1 MRNMAEMIDIVIPHN
16 NEGEFIATAERLG
29 YKGLYFL
36 YDIDDYLSNRRRL
49 QIRSKI
55 ETSFG
60 ILANDTNINKIKGSL
75 KGQKVF
81 IAIKSSNI
89 DRNVIEGSKADLI
102 FSFEDNTRKDFIH
115 QRASGLNHILCKL
128 AKDNGITIG
137 FSLSSILNA
146 KDRHVMLGRIMQNIK
161 LCEKFKL
168 KTIIASFAQKT
179 FDMRSV
185 YDSII
190 LFKALGLKSPTYLR
204 VPT

>member
-1 MRNMAEMIDIVIPHN
+1 MAEMIDIVIPNN
-16 NEGEFIATAERLG
+16 NEEEFIAIAEILG
-29 YKGLYFL
+29 YTGLCFL
-36 YDIDDYLSNRRRL
+36 YDIDDYLSDRRKL
-49 QIRSKI
+49 QMRHKI
-55 ETSFG
+55 KISFG
-60 ILANDTNINKIKGSL
+60 ILANDRNINKIKGKL

-81 IAIKSSNI
+81 TAIKSSNI
-89 DRNVIEGSKADLI
+89 DRRVMEGSKVDVI
-102 FSFEDNTRKDFIH
+102 FSFEDSTRKDFIH

-137 FSLSSILNA
+137 FSLSSILDA

-168 KTIIASFAQKT
+168 KTTIASFAQKT

-185 YDSII
+185 YDSLT
-190 LFKALGLKSPTYLR
+190 LFKVLGLKSPTFLR